1 MHLLFAAG
9 SWVVLPTA
17 RVWCASLAWSITQGH
32 RHWSP
37 WSFWASPPK
46 LPVLVL
52 FIAACF
58 LLALQPEIL
67 STHFGEQRA
76 LGISSAGDT
85 SLCISSWDVSQV
97 LSVLKCRHS
106 SGTAL
111 GHRQGVHGL
120 CVGMDGWRG
129 GEGCRCMVC
138 PVKQARDSL
147 SFPLEIQISLHG
159 FKCRIL
165 H

>member
-1 MHLLFAAG
+1 M
-9 SWVVLPTA
+9 
-17 RVWCASLAWSITQGH
+17 
-32 RHWSP
+32 
-37 WSFWASPPK
+37 
-46 LPVLVL
+46 LVL

-97 LSVLKCRHS
+97 LSVLKCRHG

-120 CVGMDGWRG
+120 CVGMDEWRG
-129 GEGCRCMVC
+129 GAGCRCMVY

-165 H
+165 HRKEQYVWVCPADWRWGSKLA